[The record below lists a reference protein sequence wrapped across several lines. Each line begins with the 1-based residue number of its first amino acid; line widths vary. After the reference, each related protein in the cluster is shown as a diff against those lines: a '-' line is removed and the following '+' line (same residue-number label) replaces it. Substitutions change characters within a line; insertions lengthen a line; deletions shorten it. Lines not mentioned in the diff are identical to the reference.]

1 MSFTHLHVHSHYSL
15 LNALPK
21 IPDLIKRAKKNGQTA
36 LAITDDGN
44 LYGAIEFYKTCQK
57 EDIKPIIGVD
67 FYVATR
73 TRHDKVSGIDN
84 RRYRLVLLAKN
95 KNGYRNLMRLVS
107 RGFTEGFYYKA
118 RIDRELLEEYK
129 EDLICIIPQFSGET
143 SSHLKLNNKERA
155 DEAFNFYKNLFGDD
169 LYFEVLHQPGIE
181 GQNELREK
189 IINFTK
195 EHEAKLVATGDTYYM
210 DLDDKAAREVLVD
223 VGNVR
228 SGGGFHNEA
237 EDFSFEK
244 PSEIKKHFKDIPEAI
259 SNTQEIVDKC
269 DVEIDLGVWTF
280 PSFELNPGETAE
292 SQLLK
297 AAMVGFETRKLEQTD
312 EYMKRLNYELEV
324 IENKGYSTYFLV
336 VSDLFRAAKERD
348 IETNTRGS
356 AAGCLT
362 SYLIGIT
369 NIDPIA
375 YKLPFERFLNPE
387 RPSPPDVDMDIADD
401 KRDELIAYTREK
413 YGADK
418 VAQIGTFGTMAA
430 RGACRDAARAMG
442 FPYQKGD
449 QISKLI
455 PMGKQGF
462 PMTIARALKETAEL
476 KDLYKADKEA
486 QEIIDMAQKIEGC
499 ARHISVHA
507 AGVVIAPDEITKYT
521 PVQIDPKGGKLI
533 TQYNMHAVEDAG
545 LLKYDFLGLKNL
557 TIIHETMKRLR
568 KTRGIEFDLQT
579 IPLDDPKA
587 FKMFADGQTYG
598 IFQMASEG
606 MTKWL
611 KELKPTT
618 IHDINAMVALYRPG
632 PMDFI
637 PDYIERKYNPA
648 KVTFPDPR
656 MEPFLADSLG
666 LMIYQEDVMLIAVE
680 IAGYTWLEADK
691 FRKAMGKKIPE
702 VMAEQEEKF
711 TTGCIDN
718 GMDKKVVDK
727 LWEDITKFA
736 AYGFNKSHAASYGR
750 VSYQTAYLKA
760 NYPSEYMAALLS
772 ADSGDNDR
780 IAKAVEECR
789 TMGIPVLPPDVN
801 ESFEDFGVTAG
812 ETRKDDTIRFGLR
825 TIKNFG
831 DNLASIIV
839 DERKANGKY
848 ESLED
853 FLLRVNGRDLN
864 KKSLE
869 ALALAGGL
877 DSLEDR
883 SLIAGNLDDLLGFAK
898 SQREQNKDQDSL
910 FSMMDGDQAQ
920 SHLNLLPVEGKTI
933 RVKTT
938 GMEFEV
944 VNELPLSKKDK
955 LFWEKQL
962 LGLYVSGH
970 PIGKKNQA
978 KIISMG
984 MDVRTVKN
992 AASGVRKVIGI
1003 VDTVKEIQTKKG
1015 DTMAFVSFSDTH
1027 ESIELVVF
1035 PDAYKEHRDLLNAD
1049 GILQVMGKLN
1059 RRDGEVSLLLDKAKR
1074 L

>member
-21 IPDLIKRAKKNGQTA
+21 IPDLIKRAKKNGQAA
-36 LAITDDGN
+36 LALTDDSN
-44 LYGAIEFYKTCQK
+44 LYGAVEFYKTCNK
-57 EDIKPIIGVD
+57 EGIKPIIGVD

-95 KNGYRNLMRLVS
+95 TNGYQNLMRLVS
-107 RGFTEGFYYKA
+107 QAYTEGFYYKA
-118 RIDRELLEEYK
+118 RIDRELLQEFK
-129 EDLICIIPQFSGET
+129 DDLVCIIPQFSGET
-143 SSHLKLNNKERA
+143 SAHLKLNNKERA
-155 DEAFNFYKNLFGDD
+155 DEAFNFYHELFGDD
-169 LYFEVLHQPGIE
+169 LYLEVLHQPGIE
-181 GQNELREK
+181 GQTELREK
-189 IINFTK
+189 IVTFAK
-195 EHEAKLVATGDTYYM
+195 EKQVKLVATGDTYYL
-210 DLDDKAAREVLVD
+210 DVDDKAAREVLVD
-223 VGNVR
+223 VGNIKM
-228 SGGGFHNEA
+228 GGGFHNEA
-237 EDFSFEK
+237 EDFSFQK
-244 PSEIKKHFKDIPEAI
+244 PSDLKKEFKDIPEAI

-269 DVEIDLGVWTF
+269 NVEIELGVWTF
-280 PSFELNPGETAE
+280 PNFILDEGETAE

-297 AAMVGFETRKLEQTD
+297 AALVGFETRRLNQTP
-312 EYMKRLNYELEV
+312 EYKKRLAYELEV
-324 IENKGYSTYFLV
+324 IKNKGYSTYFLV

-369 NIDPIA
+369 NIDPIE

-442 FPYQKGD
+442 YPYQKGD

-462 PMTIARALKETAEL
+462 PMTIKRALKETPDL
-476 KDLYKADKEA
+476 KALYSEDKEA
-486 QEIIDMAQKIEGC
+486 KDIIDMAQKIEGC

-557 TIIHETMKRLR
+557 TIIHKTMRRLR
-568 KTRGIEFDLQT
+568 KTRNVEFDLQT

-648 KVTFPDPR
+648 KVKYPDPR

-680 IAGYTWLEADK
+680 IAGYSWLEADK

-711 TTGCIDN
+711 TTGCIAN
-718 GMDKKVVDK
+718 GMKKEVVDK
-727 LWEDITKFA
+727 LWADITKFA

-750 VSYQTAYLKA
+750 VAYQTAYLKA

-772 ADSGDNDR
+772 ADSGDNER
-780 IAKAVEECR
+780 IAKAVEECKS
-789 TMGIPVLPPDVN
+789 MGIPVLAPDVN
-801 ESFEDFGVTAG
+801 ESFEEFGVTVGA
-812 ETRKDDTIRFGLR
+812 TRKQDTIRFGLS

-831 DNLASIIV
+831 DSLATAIV
-839 DERKANGKY
+839 EERKAHGKF

-869 ALALAGGL
+869 ALALCGGL

-883 SLIAGNLDDLLGFAK
+883 SLVIGNLDDLLGFAK

-910 FSMMDGDQAQ
+910 FSMMSDDQSQ
-920 SHLNLLPVEGKTI
+920 SHLNLSDVTGRVI

-938 GMEFEV
+938 GMDFEIT
-944 VNELPLSKKDK
+944 NKLPLTKKDK

-970 PIGKKNQA
+970 PLEKDKA
-978 KIISMG
+978 KIIAKG
-984 MDVRTVKN
+984 LDIKTAKN

-1003 VDTVKEIQTKKG
+1003 VDAIKEIQTKKG
-1015 DTMAFVSFSDTH
+1015 DTMAFVTLSDFSD
-1027 ESIELVVF
+1027 SIELVVF
-1035 PDAYKEHRDLLNAD
+1035 PDAYREHKELLGDDA
-1049 GILQVMGKLN
+1049 ILQVVGKLN
-1059 RRDGEVSLLLDKAKR
+1059 RRDGEVSILLDKAVR